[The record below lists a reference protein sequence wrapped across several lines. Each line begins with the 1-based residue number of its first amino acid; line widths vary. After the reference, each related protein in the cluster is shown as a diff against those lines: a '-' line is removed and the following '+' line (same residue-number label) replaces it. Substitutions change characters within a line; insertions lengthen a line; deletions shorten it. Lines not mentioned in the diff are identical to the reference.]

1 MRSARGLALLCGFLK
16 NDDWVLTLS
25 WGSKRI
31 DTKVS
36 ILLGL
41 QFPLLDS
48 PAKIGERRPLRNRGT
63 AEDFS
68 SATDGPT
75 SGPSFSYT
83 YSQCQIAFCYT
94 CGSIYAGATQGELPE
109 GQEKVPWGIPVSRN
123 LLARYYRQHLWI
135 EMGAHRYQ
143 RRGEG
148 TPPYGIDANDT
159 SDCIRRL
166 CL

>member
-1 MRSARGLALLCGFLK
+1 MRSARGRRFGCFSLK

-41 QFPLLDS
+41 QFPLFLN

-68 SATDGPT
+68 SAKDGPT
-75 SGPSFSYT
+75 SGPSFSSA
-83 YSQCQIAFCYT
+83 YSQCRIPYCYT
-94 CGSIYAGATQGELPE
+94 CGFICAGATQGELPA

-123 LLARYYRQHLWI
+123 LLARYYRQHLRI
-135 EMGAHRYQ
+135 EMCAHRYQ

-148 TPPYGIDANDT
+148 TPPYGIDANDN
-159 SDCIRRL
+159 SDCIRRPYL
-166 CL
+166 